1 MGDAYDGVWATSDQ
15 GKATTMSLFDPSYF
29 LHAANVLLLLA
40 YSVRDILWLRLFALA
55 SSLIAMPYFLYQAK
69 PLWEAIIWSSVFA
82 AINAFQSWRLFVE
95 RRPVKLTPE
104 EEDVRRLVFREL
116 PPRKVLRILSV
127 GAWTTVETG
136 ERLLERGKNV
146 EAISLIVRGKVRVSR
161 EDRVLGELAAG
172 DIVGSAL
179 HLSGAP
185 ADVDAVA
192 VEPVRSVRWEIEAL
206 DRYLAANPETRIVLQ
221 SHIARDLAGKLLA
234 VAKG

>member
-1 MGDAYDGVWATSDQ
+1 
-15 GKATTMSLFDPSYF
+15 MSLFDPSYF
-29 LHAANVLLLLA
+29 LHAANILLLLA
-40 YSVRDILWLRLFALA
+40 YSVRDILWLRILALT
-55 SSLIAMPYFLYQAK
+55 SSLIAMPYFLRQPK

-82 AINAFQSWRLFVE
+82 TINAFQSWRLLVE

-104 EEDVRRLVFREL
+104 EEDVRRLIFGEL
-116 PPRKVLRILSV
+116 PPRKVLRILSI
-127 GAWTTVETG
+127 GAWTTVKTG
-136 ERLLERGKNV
+136 ERLLERGKSV
-146 EAISLIVRGKVRVSR
+146 EAISLIVRGKVRISR

-192 VEPVRSVRWEIEAL
+192 VEPVRSVRWEIDPL

-221 SHIARDLAGKLLA
+221 SHLARDLAGKLLT
-234 VAKG
+234 VAKGSS